1 MTFTA
6 LLLEQTDDG
15 VQSAITELD
24 DDRLPEGAVTVAVEW
39 SSLNYKDGMVIQG
52 IGRLVRDYPHIPG
65 IDLAGTVEASADE
78 RFAPGDRVALTGWR
92 VGEAHWGGY
101 AQRARVSADWLV
113 PLPSGLTTR
122 QAMAVGT
129 AGFTAMQAL
138 LALEAHGLEPGADN
152 PLLVTGASGGVGGS
166 ALLWGSAA
174 GHHVVASTGRPEN
187 ADDLRALGASEVI
200 DRAEL
205 SDNPSRPLL
214 SERWAGCID
223 AVGGDTL
230 AHILAEMQ
238 YGGSVAACGLAGGN
252 GLDTT
257 VIPFLLRG
265 VNLLGIDS
273 VQCPQAHRLAVW
285 TRVAEALDGGAAG
298 ALEDLTSEVALA
310 DVAELAPAI
319 LAGQVKGRTVVR
331 CRDEA

>member
-15 VQSAITELD
+15 VTSALTELD
-24 DDRLPEGAVTVAVEW
+24 DDRLPDGAVTVGVEW
-39 SSLNYKDGMVIQG
+39 SSLNYKDGMVLQG
-52 IGRLVRDYPHIPG
+52 LGRLVRDYPHIPG

-101 AQRARVSADWLV
+101 AERARVSADWLV

-122 QAMAVGT
+122 QAMAIGT

-138 LALEAHGLEPGADN
+138 LALEAHGLTAGADH

-166 ALLWGSAA
+166 ALLWASAA
-174 GHHVVASTGRPEN
+174 GHHAVASTGRPEN
-187 ADDLRALGASEVI
+187 ADDLRALGAADVI

-205 SDNPSRPLL
+205 SENPSRPLL

-230 AHILAEMQ
+230 AHVLAEMR

-273 VQCPQAHRLAVW
+273 VQCPQPHRLAVW
-285 TRVAEALDGGAAG
+285 TRIAEVLHGGASA
-298 ALEDLTSEVALA
+298 ALENLTTEVALA
-310 DVAELAPAI
+310 DVAGLAPAI
-319 LAGQVKGRTVVR
+319 LAGEVQGRTVVR
-331 CRDEA
+331 CRDGA